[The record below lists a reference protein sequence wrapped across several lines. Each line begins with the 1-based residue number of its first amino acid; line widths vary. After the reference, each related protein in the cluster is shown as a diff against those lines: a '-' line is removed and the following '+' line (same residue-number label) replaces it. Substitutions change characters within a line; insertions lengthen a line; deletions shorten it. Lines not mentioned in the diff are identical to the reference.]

1 MKLTTTM
8 LIIWVAVVFGAF
20 TYDAFGD
27 EVEFRVTDMTYTWGD
42 NHSFPVTLY
51 QVGYTKYVTNDVGLR
66 LMAGESTKASDGHTY
81 SSRMTHFF
89 TFNVHRRVRLS
100 QNISF
105 QYGVNY
111 SEYKEHGKPDTG
123 TGYAVAVQYKLNPS
137 VALKLSYDEYYE
149 KYSEHYGLEE
159 TKGLGLSVVGVF

>member
-8 LIIWVAVVFGAF
+8 LVIWIGLVLAVASCD
-20 TYDAFGD
+20 TFGD
-27 EVEFRVTDMTYTWGD
+27 EVEFRVTDMKYTWGPE
-42 NHSFPVTLY
+42 HSFPVTLY
-51 QVGYTKYVTNDVGLR
+51 QVGYTKYITNDMGLR
-66 LMAGESTKASDGHTY
+66 IMAGESTKASDGHTF
-81 SSRMTHFF
+81 SSQMTHFF

-123 TGYAVAVQYKLNPS
+123 TGYGLAVQYKINPDFG
-137 VALKLSYDEYYE
+137 VKLSYDEYYE

-159 TKGLGLSVVGVF
+159 TKGLGLSFVGVF